1 MSKAC
6 ASLLVGGIEVD
17 GERAAPVNP
26 YCALSLQEWPTR
38 PTGSLSSDMRR
49 PWSKKLGFP
58 CARTQLLCV
67 WSWKADL
74 EFEASPDFLELRF
87 DEVSSA
93 ELKSARD
100 TGGCWPTCRDRSPRT
115 PIWTGKR
122 DPGGKVVLA
131 IYRNHAKRLHVESA
145 SRFAAALLREGDL
158 SSKWITSG

>member
-1 MSKAC
+1 MAY
-6 ASLLVGGIEVD
+6 APYRLAF
-17 GERAAPVNP
+17 ERHAPPVE
-26 YCALSLQEWPTR
+26 QE
-38 PTGSLSSDMRR
+38 TGLPLRSH
-49 PWSKKLGFP
+49 PVF
-58 CARTQLLCV
+58 CV

-74 EFEASPDFLELRF
+74 EFEASPDFPELRF
-87 DEVSSA
+87 EEVSSA